1 MATIA
6 VTGLR
11 GVPATWGGVERQ
23 CEETYARLSK
33 RYRIVIYARKPYVPE
48 GLEFYRGLTIRALP
62 TVASKY
68 LEAFVHT
75 GLAVVD
81 ALRLRPD
88 ILHIYAQGPCLF
100 SWLPRIFRP
109 RMRIF
114 FTCTGLDW
122 RRKKWPWWASRI
134 IYLGELASVL
144 FPHYR
149 IVVSK
154 ALQEYYKH
162 RHGVATT
169 YIPNGV
175 EPVARRPPNRIRP
188 FGLSGRDYFLFVGRL
203 VPEKRVEDLIE
214 AYSRQ
219 ALTSKLVIVG
229 DSAGTED
236 YAAGLR
242 DKAGGRASVIFTGY
256 QYGETLQE
264 LYSNARAF
272 VAPSELEGLPLT
284 LLEAMSFGLP
294 CIASDIPPH
303 REVVEAT
310 DGFLYPLAQVAELAR
325 QMVEVD
331 GMSEKELC
339 RVGNR
344 AQELLESHYSWDKV
358 ADQIDRLYQESLHGK
373 PQRGYLQ
380 PDR

>member
-23 CEETYARLSK
+23 CEETYSRLSK
-33 RYRIVIYARKPYVPE
+33 RHRIVIYARQYYVPE
-48 GLEFYRGLTIRALP
+48 GLESYRGLTIRVLP

-68 LEAFVHT
+68 LETFVHT
-75 GLAVVD
+75 GLAILD
-81 ALRLRPD
+81 ALRQRPD

-109 RMRIF
+109 RMRVF

-122 RRKKWPWWASRI
+122 MRKKWPWWASRI

-149 IVVSK
+149 IAVSK
-154 ALQEYYKH
+154 DLQKYYE
-162 RHGVATT
+162 RRYGVAMH

-175 EPVARRPPNRIRP
+175 EFAERRPPDRIRQ
-188 FGLSGRDYFLFVGRL
+188 FGLSPRDYFLFVGRL
-203 VPEKRVEDLIE
+203 VPEKRIEDIIE
-214 AYSRQ
+214 AYIRHS
-219 ALTSKLVIVG
+219 LTSKLVIVG
-229 DSAGTED
+229 DSAGTEK

-242 DKAGGRASVIFTGY
+242 NMAEGRASIIFAGY
-256 QYGETLQE
+256 QYGEMLKE

-303 REVVEAT
+303 REVVQAT
-310 DGFLYPLAQVAELAR
+310 DGFLYPTAQVTELAR
-325 QMVEVD
+325 KMAEVD
-331 GMSEKELC
+331 RMSEEELC
-339 RVGNR
+339 LVGNH
-344 AQELLESHYSWDKV
+344 AQELLETIYSWDKV
-358 ADQIDRLYQESLHGK
+358 ADEIDRLYQESL
-373 PQRGYLQ
+373 R
-380 PDR
+380 